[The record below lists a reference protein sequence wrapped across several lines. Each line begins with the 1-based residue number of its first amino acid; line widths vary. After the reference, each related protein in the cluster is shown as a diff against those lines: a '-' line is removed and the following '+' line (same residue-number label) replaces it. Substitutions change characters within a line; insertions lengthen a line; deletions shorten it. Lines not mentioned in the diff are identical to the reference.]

1 MSTDP
6 SAHADPMGARPAP
19 RVVVFDVGEVLVD
32 ETRVWTTWAPILG
45 VSPATLMA
53 TLGAAIVQ
61 GVDHVDAFDH
71 LAPNVTWRERED
83 EHERLYGGFVE
94 EDLYPD
100 VRACLEALVAEG
112 LRVAIAGNQPVRRRA
127 QLEALGLP
135 VEALIVS
142 DEVGV
147 SKPDPAFFALVVER
161 LGVTARETLY
171 VGDRVD
177 NDMAPAID
185 AGMATC
191 WLRRGPWGRLQ
202 DLPDGLEVDIELEGL
217 GELATL
223 LAAWRDATVGDGTA
237 DATGEDRR

>member
-1 MSTDP
+1 MSIDP
-6 SAHADPMGARPAP
+6 ADPMSVRPAP
-19 RVVVFDVGEVLVD
+19 RVVVLDIGEVLVD

-61 GVDHVDAFDH
+61 GGDHVDAFDH
-71 LAPNVTWRERED
+71 LAPNVTWRELED
-83 EHERLYGGFVE
+83 EHERHYGGFVE
-94 EDLYPD
+94 ADLYPD
-100 VRACLEALVAEG
+100 VRASLAAMVADG
-112 LRVAIAGNQPVRRRA
+112 LRVAIAGNQPVRRRE
-127 QLEALGLP
+127 QLAALGLP
-135 VEALIVS
+135 AEELIVS

-147 SKPDPAFFALVVER
+147 SKPDPAFFALVVAR
-161 LGVTARETLY
+161 LGVTASEVLY

-177 NDMAPAID
+177 NDMVPALE

-217 GELATL
+217 GELPML
-223 LAAWRDATVGDGTA
+223 LAAWRDADDGQ
-237 DATGEDRR
+237 GEDGEDGR